1 MPHNREITAS
11 LDEIAA
17 KLDGAGIQWALFAGA
32 AASVYGAGRVITDV
46 DILVPH
52 GEAHRLVDLFPE
64 AELVYSEPGL
74 THFALPRVDLLAG
87 LGAVDLDAPMAA
99 RIARHELSGVQVPVI
114 SREDNIVLKA
124 TWGRGPEQG
133 KHDWEDVEAMMAAA
147 PSLDWQYLR
156 WRATTLDEPELL
168 PGIMERLEGLW
179 EQLHG
184 KEEEGQDG

>member
-1 MPHNREITAS
+1 MSNDTES
-11 LDEIAA
+11 LVSLEEIAA

-32 AASVYGAGRVITDV
+32 AASVYGAERAITDA

-52 GEAHRLVDLFPE
+52 DEAQRLVDLFPE
-64 AELVYSEPGL
+64 AELAYSEPGL
-74 THFALPRVDLLAG
+74 AHFALPGADLLAG

-99 RIARHELSGVQVPVI
+99 RITRHEIGGVRVPVI
-114 SREDNIVLKA
+114 PREDNILLKA

-179 EQLHG
+179 GQLHG
-184 KEEEGQDG
+184 KEEGQDG

>member
-1 MPHNREITAS
+1 MPHNMEITAS

-32 AASVYGAGRVITDV
+32 AASVYGAGRVITDL

-52 GEAHRLVDLFPE
+52 GEAQRLMALLPA
-64 AELVYSEPGL
+64 AELAYSEPGL
-74 THFALPRVDLLAG
+74 THLALPEVDLLAG
-87 LGAVDLDAPMAA
+87 LGIMDLDAPMAA
-99 RIARHELSGVQVPVI
+99 RLARHEIGGVLVPVI
-114 SREDNIVLKA
+114 PREDNILLKA
-124 TWGRGPEQG
+124 TWGRGAEQG

-147 PSLDWQYLR
+147 PSLDWEYLR

-179 EQLHG
+179 RQLHG
-184 KEEEGQDG
+184 KEEEVQAE